1 MQAQEVVPIETR
13 ISVSVVGTQP
23 DPKPLRD
30 VVIDA
35 SAGLKSETD
44 VTVSTKAQKGSPKL
58 NFGAIVYRHADKKVS
73 PGYELR
79 IFSKFKLRT
88 CENRMDEVHLPR
100 SEEQLMLVIAGYFR
114 FDPEPIF
121 HLSENEATNP
131 LRSLPKL
138 SWRNEYPID
147 TSWPGVSL

>member
-121 HLSENEATNP
+121 HSFRE
-131 LRSLPKL
+131 RSNK
-138 SWRNEYPID
+138 PIA
-147 TSWPGVSL
+147 VVAKVVMEE